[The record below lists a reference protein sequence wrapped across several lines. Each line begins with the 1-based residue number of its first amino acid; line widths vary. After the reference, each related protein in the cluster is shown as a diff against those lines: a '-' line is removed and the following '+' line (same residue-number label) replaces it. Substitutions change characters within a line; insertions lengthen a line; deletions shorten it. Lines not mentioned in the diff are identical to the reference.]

1 MKTGEPLARESS
13 LGESVLWPSCHPFLL
28 YFPSP
33 TGCRSLSPMLLDQ
46 FVYLA
51 MTDVYGLKG
60 RLRSLANLRLDSK
73 QRPITFLLKP
83 AIAKTSNVP
92 LVESEV

>member
-1 MKTGEPLARESS
+1 
-13 LGESVLWPSCHPFLL
+13 
-28 YFPSP
+28 
-33 TGCRSLSPMLLDQ
+33 MLLDQ